1 MAKSAKHKKEKKK
14 DFQKPK
20 LKVGKAKPKAAN
32 FTDTSFKAKCTCMLH
47 HHSRA
52 PADRATAI
60 VLVQQSILA
69 AAPSTTSQFSHHLSM
84 LSHKSDTQV
93 KESLAYLT
101 TALSTKPAD
110 APLPQPITLILSKV
124 QPLVHGAS
132 HGVRQQLLKLLQT
145 LPPAELADH
154 TDQLLLWTRAGMTHL
169 STDIRSTSLDI
180 LEWLLLAA
188 GDDVVS
194 CAGGW
199 FKTLKTFLGLL
210 GWQARVDAD
219 SHWTSNRAVSSK
231 PSDAKAQGRTLMA
244 LAALLRAGLAPP
256 KDDGKDLGP
265 VKNFPLWRTDAH
277 MARGGFAHLN
287 LFGPPRD
294 EESEMY
300 GDREDRQRIFQE
312 RFQSSITA
320 GLEMAKKEGGEV
332 GRAAAAVRRAMSEGM
347 ADYGN

>member
-20 LKVGKAKPKAAN
+20 LKIGKAKPKAAN
-32 FTDTSFKAKCTCMLH
+32 FTDTSFKAK
-47 HHSRA
+47 S
-52 PADRATAI
+52 I
-60 VLVQQSILA
+60 VLAQQSILA
-69 AAPSTTSQFSHHLSM
+69 AAPSTTTQFSHHLSM

-110 APLPQPITLILSKV
+110 ASLPQPITLILSKV
-124 QPLVHGAS
+124 QPLVHSAS
-132 HGVRQQLLKLLQT
+132 HGVRQQLLKLLQS
-145 LPPAELADH
+145 LPPAELPGH

-180 LEWLLLAA
+180 LEWLLQAA

-210 GWQARVDAD
+210 GWAPRVDTD
-219 SHWTSNRAVSSK
+219 SHWTSNRASLGK
-231 PSDAKAQGRTLMA
+231 ASDAKAQGRTLMA

-256 KDDGKDLGP
+256 KMQARMLG
-265 VKNFPLWRTDAH
+265 
-277 MARGGFAHLN
+277 RGGFAHLN

-300 GDREDRQRIFQE
+300 EDREDRQRIFHE
-312 RFQSSITA
+312 RFQSAITA
-320 GLEMAKKEGGEV
+320 GLEQAKKEGGEV
-332 GRAAAAVRRAMSEGM
+332 GRAVAAVRRAMSEGM
-347 ADYGN
+347 ADYGD